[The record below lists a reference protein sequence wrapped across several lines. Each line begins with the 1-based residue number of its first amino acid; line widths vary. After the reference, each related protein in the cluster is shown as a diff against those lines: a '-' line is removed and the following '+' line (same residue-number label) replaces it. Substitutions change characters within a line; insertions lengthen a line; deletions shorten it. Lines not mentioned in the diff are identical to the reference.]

1 MPGLDEIQ
9 PWDCQPGETAKAYQ
23 AFVTYRDIGPDRTVQ
38 RTANELGKNY
48 TTVNAWSRKWEW
60 AARAGAWDS
69 MPGRKVVE
77 AYEEMATRI
86 ADQHERL
93 ASKLMAKLEAN
104 VDLLPEGSDPSMRF
118 STAMGAARQSHQFA
132 TELVK
137 PTDTTKTE
145 ITSAIEKLI
154 NRLAGEE

>member
-1 MPGLDEIQ
+1 
-9 PWDCQPGETAKAYQ
+9 
-23 AFVTYRDIGPDRTVQ
+23 
-38 RTANELGKNY
+38 
-48 TTVNAWSRKWEW
+48 
-60 AARAGAWDS
+60 

>member
-1 MPGLDEIQ
+1 MASEDDTR
-9 PWDCQPGETAKAYQ
+9 PWDRRQDETSKAYG
-23 AFVTYRDIGPDRTVQ
+23 AFVTYRDLGPERSLEKVAHTLGKSTTIMSRWSAQHEWVSRTV
-38 RTANELGKNY
+38 
-48 TTVNAWSRKWEW
+48 
-60 AARAGAWDS
+60 AWDN
-69 MPGRKVVE
+69 MPARKTEE
-77 AYEEMATRI
+77 AYETMAARI
-86 ADQHERL
+86 AAQHETL
-93 ASKLMAKLEAN
+93 ATKLMEKLTKN